1 MDCLFCKIV
10 TGEIPSQ
17 VVFED
22 EHVIAF
28 KDIDP
33 KAPTHVLLIPKK
45 HVDSLQMV
53 SADDDF
59 LLAHLQKT
67 IGKIANDLSIAEN
80 GYRVVT
86 NIGKDG
92 GQTVGH
98 LHYHI
103 LGGRQLHWP
112 PG

>member
-10 TGEIPSQ
+10 TGEIKSQ

-45 HVDSLQMV
+45 HVDSLQTV
-53 SADDDF
+53 SEDEDF
-59 LLAHLQKT
+59 LMAHLQKT
-67 IGKIANDLSIAEN
+67 IGKIARDLNISES

-86 NIGKDG
+86 NIGSDG